1 MQEED
6 KVKIGDRVKTP
17 DGEGILKDIQ
27 EYKGFKRYGVR
38 LDNNPFNF
46 SPVYY
51 NKPEV
56 ELIK

>member
-1 MQEED
+1 M
-6 KVKIGDRVKTP
+6 KIGDRVKTP
-17 DGEGILKDIQ
+17 DGEGVIKDIQ
-27 EYKGFKRYGVR
+27 EYKGFKRYGIK